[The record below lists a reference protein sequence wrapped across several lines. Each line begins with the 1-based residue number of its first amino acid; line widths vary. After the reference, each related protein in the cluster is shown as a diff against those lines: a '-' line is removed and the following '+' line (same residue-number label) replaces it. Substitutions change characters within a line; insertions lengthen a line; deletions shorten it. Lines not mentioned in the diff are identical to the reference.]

1 MPIRKEMFWNNLEKK
16 IFPGVGPYDIPEIKP
31 EKFVDCKYVRFNEAQ
46 KIKDPSVKKNTKKFP
61 LHPFELVWYILVGLV
76 GIWGLT
82 YIVLGTIASYLPIQ
96 SEDPAL
102 VKANDKILELF
113 KLDMLGWGLIILAI
127 AAVAAVVVL
136 ILFSNKV
143 DRDYEKNVRRA
154 QRLAQL
160 EAEEAKEE
168 SIEEQKIVVDAEV
181 QPVEEKKEE
190 VVINEAPKEEQ
201 LINPNKNLK

>member
-1 MPIRKEMFWNNLEKK
+1 MK
-16 IFPGVGPYDIPEIKP
+16 
-31 EKFVDCKYVRFNEAQ
+31 

-190 VVINEAPKEEQ
+190 VVINEAPKAE
-201 LINPNKNLK
+201 

>member
-1 MPIRKEMFWNNLEKK
+1 MK
-16 IFPGVGPYDIPEIKP
+16 
-31 EKFVDCKYVRFNEAQ
+31 

-102 VKANDKILELF
+102 VKANDKILDLF

-190 VVINEAPKEEQ
+190 VVINEAPKEE
-201 LINPNKNLK
+201 

>member
-1 MPIRKEMFWNNLEKK
+1 MK
-16 IFPGVGPYDIPEIKP
+16 
-31 EKFVDCKYVRFNEAQ
+31 
-46 KIKDPSVKKNTKKFP
+46 KIKDPSVKKNKKKFP

-102 VKANDKILELF
+102 VKANNKILELF

-181 QPVEEKKEE
+181 EPIEEKKEE
-190 VVINEAPKEEQ
+190 VVINEAPKEE
-201 LINPNKNLK
+201 

>member
-1 MPIRKEMFWNNLEKK
+1 MK
-16 IFPGVGPYDIPEIKP
+16 
-31 EKFVDCKYVRFNEAQ
+31 

-82 YIVLGTIASYLPIQ
+82 YIVLGIIASYLPIQ

-127 AAVAAVVVL
+127 AAVAVVL
-136 ILFSNKV
+136 VLVLFSNKV

-190 VVINEAPKEEQ
+190 VVINEAPKEE
-201 LINPNKNLK
+201 

>member
-1 MPIRKEMFWNNLEKK
+1 MK
-16 IFPGVGPYDIPEIKP
+16 
-31 EKFVDCKYVRFNEAQ
+31 

-160 EAEEAKEE
+160 EAEEEKEE

-181 QPVEEKKEE
+181 EPVEEKKEE
-190 VVINEAPKEEQ
+190 VVINETPKEE
-201 LINPNKNLK
+201 

>member
-1 MPIRKEMFWNNLEKK
+1 MK
-16 IFPGVGPYDIPEIKP
+16 
-31 EKFVDCKYVRFNEAQ
+31 

-82 YIVLGTIASYLPIQ
+82 YIVLGLVASYLPIQ

-160 EAEEAKEE
+160 EAEEEKEE

-181 QPVEEKKEE
+181 EPVEEKKEE
-190 VVINEAPKEEQ
+190 VVINETPKEE
-201 LINPNKNLK
+201 

>member
-1 MPIRKEMFWNNLEKK
+1 MK
-16 IFPGVGPYDIPEIKP
+16 
-31 EKFVDCKYVRFNEAQ
+31 
-46 KIKDPSVKKNTKKFP
+46 KIKDPSAKKNTKKFP

-190 VVINEAPKEEQ
+190 VVINEAPKEE
-201 LINPNKNLK
+201 